1 MTLYVKKKQTWN
13 LKKKHTHIQK
23 LIELISSEG
32 HQIQDYTKINCVFK
46 YQQ

>member
-1 MTLYVKKKQTWN
+1 MLKKTN
-13 LKKKHTHIQK
+13 MELKKKPHTHTK
-23 LIELISSEG
+23 THRTISSEG